1 MASETITA
9 ETLAKTSA
17 LHQVKRLE
25 EQEDWP
31 EWSKQM
37 RNYLIMNGYNGIL
50 VKQTEAPDRKSEE
63 ADDAYETRVEAWE
76 DKQARAL
83 AAIRDRCGYN
93 AEAIVNEC
101 ATIKH
106 AFEELRSNY
115 EPSGSGQYDKLCS
128 RFNDIA
134 LSVCSGVGN
143 FGSELRKIWEQMRAI
158 DKSVALP
165 EAFVVQ
171 KFLYGLG
178 SEFNDF
184 RTSFNLHYT
193 IVPMTVAGETQDAVT
208 LKKTIAAAEDFEARN
223 LKTEASQAFLAR
235 TSGEKRANT
244 GFRRKLCS
252 HCGNIHGKNCWKM
265 DDRNAPEWWRQRMD
279 LHDRLAPPKRRRGG
293 DDAGVTIMGPRGSKS
308 PETGYNA
315 VLLTMSSETP
325 LAPQEVCLFKKK
337 NHTTSD
343 EVMTIHRGVNLWDT
357 WILDT
362 GASGHLVGRKDVFVD
377 GTFKTL
383 TGVVSNGIGG
393 AQVTPV
399 GKGTIRILCKS
410 NDTPH
415 WLEITNVQ
423 YSPQAGVNLL
433 SLNNLWPFIDKIEK
447 LPNGLAF
454 TQGRQS
460 FSATIAEDLMT
471 LDMWKDPQGDFQG
484 AAYSIND
491 PKLRLWHERMGH
503 LSETGLRR
511 LQHIATGMDD
521 AQEDGRC
528 MCEPCVMG
536 RMTERPHT
544 GTIAPGR
551 HPLDLIHTDVAGPI
565 KVTGHDQSRYW
576 VTCLDDFTQWAEVEP
591 LQHRSQAFSC
601 IRKFIE
607 SNELPERRCRRIR
620 LDRGGENISHEFAL
634 WAYDK
639 GIELEYAD
647 TEQHQAN
654 GCAEALNRI
663 VESKLHPTL
672 LSSKLSDTFWPPVVK
687 YGIAYLRNRSPSSRI
702 DTTPYEIWTGAKP
715 DLSNIRKI
723 GSQAFV
729 LNPQRTRRKV
739 VGTKA
744 SEGQLLGFK
753 GRHTY
758 LIKDRSGRLDW
769 RTNVV
774 FRETRPHTARDDD
787 HSTMP
792 PEFRPQKSIPDI
804 SLLEPTA
811 LAPVDVGG
819 QDDGHRND
827 ATPSNVES
835 ETIVQDMRDDMYQ
848 REATPGE
855 LNGDH
860 SGTNADQTGRLTEV
874 EDANGPTV
882 WRSPRLSKGQ
892 TSRYSTREW
901 MMFSQS
907 IVAAA
912 LMTEPFEPRTY
923 DDAKASTSWT
933 HWENAMGDE
942 VRSLRLNKTWRL
954 KKKSSVTADGKR
966 VLRGKWVFKIKRAAD
981 GSVQKYKARWV
992 VRGFEQVEGSDY
1004 AETFASVV
1012 KPMSYKA
1019 LFAIAA
1025 AMDYEIEQ
1033 MDVKTAFLYGNVND
1047 EVYVEQPTGY
1057 EEDADSVCLLDKALY
1072 GLKQSPRIWYETLTE
1087 FLKSLGFE
1095 ALNADLS
1102 VFTRHGM
1109 IIAIYVD
1116 DLLIVGPSKDDI
1128 TEVKRSL
1135 SGRFQMSD
1143 LGPCTHYLGISV
1155 RRDRANRC
1163 LYLSQ
1168 RAYVEKFLKDLGT
1181 WDVKTAV
1188 TPLDSGKLPEAPQGY
1203 QAADT
1208 LKSRYQRAVGLLMYA
1223 MLGTRPDISYAVSVV
1238 SRFSANPTTDH
1249 WLAVQRILRYLR
1261 GTLDLEL
1268 AFSGDLRPLVGY
1280 SDADWAG
1287 DISTRRS
1294 TSGYVFGIGTGP
1306 ISWSSK
1312 RQSTVSLS
1320 TCEAEYIGQTQATKE
1335 AVWLRNLLAELTD
1348 MDECDIPTT
1357 VIYCDNQGAIAL
1369 AKNPK
1374 FHGRSKHIDIQHHY
1388 VREKVEDGTV
1398 GLKYIETSKQI
1409 ADGLTKPLSK
1419 VPFLQFRKALG
1430 LQ

>member
-1 MASETITA
+1 MASDTITA

-37 RNYLIMNGYNGIL
+37 RNYLIMNGYNSIL
-50 VKQTEAPDRKSEE
+50 VKQTEAPDRRSEE
-63 ADDAYETRVEAWE
+63 AETAYEARVEAWE

-83 AAIRDRCGYN
+83 AAVRDRCGYN

-101 ATIKH
+101 ATIKT

-171 KFLYGLG
+171 KFLHGLG

-193 IVPMTVAGETQDAVT
+193 IVPMTVAGETHEAVT

-244 GFRRKLCS
+244 GFKRKFCP
-252 HCGNIHGKNCWKM
+252 HCGNIHGKHCWKL
-265 DDRNAPEWWRQRMD
+265 DDRNAPEWWRQRSD
-279 LHDRLAPPKRRRGG
+279 LQDRLAPAKRRRGE
-293 DDAGVTIMGPRGSKS
+293 DDAGVTIMGPRVTKS
-308 PETGYNA
+308 PEASYSA
-315 VLLTMSSETP
+315 VLLTTSAKIPPGSHGTF
-325 LAPQEVCLFKKK
+325 LFKR
-337 NHTTSD
+337 NVDTVSG
-343 EVMTIHRGVNLWDT
+343 EVMTMHRGVNLWDT

-377 GTFKTL
+377 GTFETL

-399 GKGTIRILCKS
+399 GKGTIRILCRS
-410 NDTPH
+410 NDKPH
-415 WLEITNVQ
+415 WLEVTNVQ

-454 TQGRQS
+454 TQGKQS
-460 FSATIAEDLMT
+460 FSATIAGDLLT
-471 LDMWKDPQGDFQG
+471 LDMWRHPSCDFAG
-484 AAYSIND
+484 AAYSISD
-491 PKLRLWHERMGH
+491 PQLRLWHERMGH
-503 LSETGLRR
+503 LSETSLRR
-511 LQHIATGMDD
+511 LQQIATGMDD

-528 MCEPCVMG
+528 MCETCVKG

-544 GTIAPGR
+544 GSIAPGC

-565 KVTGHDQSRYW
+565 SVTGHDQSRYW

-591 LQHRSQAFSC
+591 LQHRSQAFSY
-601 IRKFIE
+601 IRNFIE
-607 SNELPERRCRRIR
+607 RNELPEKRCRRIR
-620 LDRGGENISHEFAL
+620 LDRGGENVSHEFAL

-639 GIELEYAD
+639 GIELEYTD

-663 VESKLHPTL
+663 LESKLHPTL
-672 LSSKLSDTFWPPVVK
+672 LASRLSDAFWPPVVK
-687 YGIAYLRNRSPSSRI
+687 HGIAYVRNRSPSSRI
-702 DTTPYEIWTGAKP
+702 DTTPYQMWTGVKP

-723 GSQAFV
+723 GSLAFV
-729 LNPQRTRRKV
+729 LNPQRSRRKV

-758 LIKDRSGRLDW
+758 LIKDRSGKLDW

-774 FRETRPHTARDDD
+774 FREDRPHTADKLDELPM
-787 HSTMP
+787 S
-792 PEFRPQKSIPDI
+792 RPQRSLPDI

-819 QDDGHRND
+819 QNEGHRCD
-827 ATPSNVES
+827 AAPSDDES
-835 ETIVQDMRDDMYQ
+835 DPIVQDT
-848 REATPGE
+848 RENSAQCEAVPEVSLNDTADTPV
-855 LNGDH
+855 DRV
-860 SGTNADQTGRLTEV
+860 DRLSTV
-874 EDANGPTV
+874 EDVNGSAV
-882 WRSPRLSKGQ
+882 WRSPRASKGQ
-892 TSRYSTREW
+892 TSRFSTKEW
-901 MMFSQS
+901 MMFCHS
-907 IVAAA
+907 IAAAA
-912 LMTEPFEPRTY
+912 LATEPYEPRTY
-923 DDAKASTSWT
+923 EDARTSTYWT
-933 HWENAMGDE
+933 QWKDAMDDE
-942 VRSLRLNKTWRL
+942 VKSLRLNKTWRL
-954 KKKSSVTADGKR
+954 KKRSSVSSDGKR

-1004 AETFASVV
+1004 AETFAAVV

-1033 MDVKTAFLYGNVND
+1033 MDVKTAFLYGSVD
-1047 EVYVEQPTGY
+1047 EQVYVEQPTGY
-1057 EEDADSVCLLDKALY
+1057 EEDSDSVCLLDKALY
-1072 GLKQSPRIWYETLTE
+1072 GLKQSPRIWYETLTA
-1087 FLKSLGFE
+1087 FLRTLGFE
-1095 ALNADLS
+1095 ALDADLS
-1102 VFTRHGM
+1102 VFARDGM

-1116 DLLIVGPSKDDI
+1116 DLLIAGPSKTDI
-1128 TEVKRSL
+1128 IEVKRAL

-1143 LGPCTHYLGISV
+1143 LGPCTHYLGIFV
-1155 RRDRANRC
+1155 RRDRASRS

-1168 RAYVEKFLKDLGT
+1168 RAYIEKFLKDLGV
-1181 WDVKTAV
+1181 WDAKTAV
-1188 TPLDSGKLPEAPQGY
+1188 TPLDSGRLPEAPEGY
-1203 QAADT
+1203 QAADA
-1208 LKSRYQRAVGLLMYA
+1208 LKTKYQRAVGLLMYA
-1223 MLGTRPDISYAVSVV
+1223 MLGTRPDIAYAVSVV

-1268 AFSGDLRPLVGY
+1268 AFSGDLGPLVGY

-1287 DISTRRS
+1287 DVGTRRS

-1312 RQSTVSLS
+1312 RQSAVSLS

-1335 AVWLRNLLAELTD
+1335 AVWLRNLLAQLAD
-1348 MDECDIPTT
+1348 MEERDIPTT
-1357 VIYCDNQGAIAL
+1357 IIYGDNQGAIAL

-1419 VPFLQFRKALG
+1419 VPFLQFRRALG